1 MRYLSKV
8 TVAGVP
14 TRYFFIIIISL
25 LRFPVS
31 SQLQTADEW
40 LTHFEK
46 SGNLETPRYAET
58 IEYFRKLDRFSP
70 YANLISF
77 GVSPQGRELHCM
89 VVSNDEAFSPADV
102 RRSGRP
108 VILIVNGIHSGE
120 IEGKDASM
128 LLLREILVT
137 KEKLSLL
144 DNVILLVVP
153 VFSVDGHERF
163 GPYNRIN
170 QNGPKE
176 MGWRTTAQNLNLNRD
191 WMKADAPEMQAMLT
205 LISTWS
211 PDFIID
217 THSTNGADYQYTLT
231 YILETH
237 GNIYGRTAA
246 WIKEKLVPYMEN
258 YIGDAGY
265 LAYPYVMMRDWNAGI
280 ESGLTGGAST
290 PRFSSG
296 YAAIQNRPAIVV
308 ETLMLKP
315 YKDRVYST
323 KATIESILTY
333 ANQNPTELID
343 LNREAD
349 MMSISKYAIQKRY
362 FPLSYRLTDSYET
375 KSFKGIDTRR
385 VRSEISGGEVLVY
398 TGEKVDKEV
407 RFYNDVIVDDS
418 IRAPQAYLIPVEWK
432 GIVDRIR
439 LHGIGVFELTEEE
452 TLHVNRYRFTDVRYA
467 PQSYEGRQRVD
478 VEYESFSETISI
490 PAGTFIIPTDQRGIR
505 VILHLLEPKAPDSF
519 LRWGFFNTVFERKEY
534 FEAYV
539 MEPIARKMMAED
551 PLLKVEFERM
561 IREDEQFANNPFARL
576 NFFYERS
583 PYYDQQ
589 HNVYP
594 VMRVD

>member
-1 MRYLSKV
+1 MRYLSKTHTAEV
-8 TVAGVP
+8 SI
-14 TRYFFIIIISL
+14 RSFFLIIMSL
-25 LRFPVS
+25 VQLPLS
-31 SQLQTADEW
+31 SQPQTAEEW
-40 LTHFEK
+40 LTYFEK
-46 SGNLETPRYAET
+46 SGYLETPRYVET
-58 IEYFRKLDRFSP
+58 MEYFRKLDRSSLH
-70 YANLISF
+70 ANLYSF
-77 GVSPQGRELHCM
+77 GVSPQGRELYCM
-89 VVSNDEAFSPADV
+89 VVSKDEAFTPADI
-102 RRSGRP
+102 RRSGKP

-137 KEKLSLL
+137 KEKESLL

-205 LISTWS
+205 LINTRS

-237 GNIYGRTAA
+237 GNIYGGTAA
-246 WIKEKLVPYMEN
+246 WIKEKLIPYMEN
-258 YIGDAGY
+258 YIGDVGY

-280 ESGLTGGAST
+280 DSGLTGGAST

-296 YAAIQNRPAIVV
+296 YAAIQNRPSIVV

-315 YKDRVYST
+315 YKDRVFST
-323 KATIESILTY
+323 KATIEAILTY
-333 ANQNPTELID
+333 ANEHPNELIN

-349 MMSISKYAIQKRY
+349 MMSVSKYAVQKQY
-362 FPLSYRLTDSYET
+362 FPLSFRLTESYET
-375 KSFKGIDTRR
+375 KSFKGIDAQR
-385 VRSEISGGEVLVY
+385 VKSEISGSEVLVY
-398 TGEKVDKEV
+398 TGDKVDKEV
-407 RFYNDVIVDDS
+407 RFYNDVIVADS

-432 GIVDRIR
+432 EIVDRIR
-439 LHGIGVFELTEEE
+439 LHGIDVFELTEEE
-452 TLHVNRYRFTDVRYA
+452 TLPVSRYRFTDVRYA

-478 VEYESFSETISI
+478 VEYETFSDTVTL
-490 PAGTFIIPTDQRGIR
+490 PAGTFIVPTDQRGIR

-539 MEPIARKMMAED
+539 MEPIARKMMEED
-551 PLLKVEFERM
+551 PHLKAEFERM
-561 IREDEQFANNPFARL
+561 IREDEQFANNPYARL
-576 NFFYERS
+576 NFFYARS

-594 VMRVD
+594 VMRID